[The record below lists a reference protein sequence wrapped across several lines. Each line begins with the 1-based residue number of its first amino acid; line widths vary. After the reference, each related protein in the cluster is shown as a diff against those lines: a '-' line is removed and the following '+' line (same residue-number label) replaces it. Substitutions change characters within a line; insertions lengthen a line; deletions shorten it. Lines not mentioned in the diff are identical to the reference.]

1 MAAAVERRGGG
12 QTRHVVRPFSAP
24 ARRRNDKP
32 PPAEREQ
39 PRPGSARPQQA
50 TSPGAGGDRL
60 AGFARPRPGSAAERA
75 SRPASGRTFPPRP
88 SSARTV
94 AAVRTPDQYS
104 GWGADARA
112 SLDRRAATP
121 VGRHY
126 YYSNDRLGRWR
137 GLGRA
142 QWAWHRDHGHSA
154 LAVLQEHA
162 RPWHAHPVARTPIV
176 AMAQSNAQ
184 TQLMGVGGPEEE
196 LGRSVLVGVE
206 AEEDRSWRNATPSRM
221 LGSVRS
227 PRLLDQLR
235 RSLRSPVI
243 LCSWRLVTG

>member
-1 MAAAVERRGGG
+1 MRLPTLALSICFAASTA
-12 QTRHVVRPFSAP
+12 SA
-24 ARRRNDKP
+24 
-32 PPAEREQ
+32 
-39 PRPGSARPQQA
+39 
-50 TSPGAGGDRL
+50 L
-60 AGFARPRPGSAAERA
+60 SAA
-75 SRPASGRTFPPRP
+75 
-88 SSARTV
+88 
-94 AAVRTPDQYS
+94 
-104 GWGADARA
+104 
-112 SLDRRAATP
+112 AATP
-121 VGRHY
+121 F
-126 YYSNDRLGRWR
+126 
-137 GLGRA
+137 
-142 QWAWHRDHGHSA
+142 
-154 LAVLQEHA
+154 
-162 RPWHAHPVARTPIV
+162 RPRCAPCCRTSPIV